1 MGSAARRRKESDG
14 ADGPPPEVLRNLVE
28 QYEALRV
35 LQARADDAE
44 VRRRLEDV
52 EYTLCVS
59 TGTREVDR
67 ALTVVRRTLRE
78 DDARQGS
85 ALGG

>member
-1 MGSAARRRKESDG
+1 MLMAHT
-14 ADGPPPEVLRNLVE
+14 EVLRNLVE

-67 ALTVVRRTLRE
+67 ALTVVRRMLRE